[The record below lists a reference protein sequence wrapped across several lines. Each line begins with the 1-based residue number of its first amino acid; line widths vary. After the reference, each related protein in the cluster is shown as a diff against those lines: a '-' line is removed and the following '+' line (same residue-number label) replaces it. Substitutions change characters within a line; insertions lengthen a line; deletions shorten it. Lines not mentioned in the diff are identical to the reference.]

1 VALPLVAALALAIDG
16 PRALWD
22 SFFPRDPARMAAV
35 AASSFTGLGI
45 HLASAA
51 LIKAVSPVTMSVV
64 GVSKACIQSVAGPLL
79 IFGES
84 VRPGSWLALVVSL
97 SGTWIYARGWENYYF

>member
-1 VALPLVAALALAIDG
+1 
-16 PRALWD
+16 
-22 SFFPRDPARMAAV
+22 
-35 AASSFTGLGI
+35 
-45 HLASAA
+45 
-51 LIKAVSPVTMSVV
+51 VSPVTMSVV

-97 SGTWIYARGWENYYF
+97 SGTWIYARG